1 MIAHLSELNSFDF
14 HASSTSCTIS
24 RFADL
29 NFSLFDRKD
38 SSRTGVH
45 QFIRTL
51 TMIKVIIECDL
62 RHQSVKGSR
71 DR

>member
-14 HASSTSCTIS
+14 NAGPTSCTIS
-24 RFADL
+24 RFADINL
-29 NFSLFDRKD
+29 SLFDRKD
-38 SSRTGVH
+38 TSRTGIH
-45 QFIRTL
+45 QFVRTL
-51 TMIKVIIECDL
+51 IMVKIFIKGDL